1 MILTE
6 VFEVTELL
14 PPLVGN
20 YDRPTDQ
27 LIRRTYYGSN
37 GSQASNYEQE
47 IQKKITMVERD
58 ELRLVNN
65 IFTI

>member
-6 VFEVTELL
+6 VFEVTEFL

-27 LIRRTYYGSN
+27 LIRRTHYGSN